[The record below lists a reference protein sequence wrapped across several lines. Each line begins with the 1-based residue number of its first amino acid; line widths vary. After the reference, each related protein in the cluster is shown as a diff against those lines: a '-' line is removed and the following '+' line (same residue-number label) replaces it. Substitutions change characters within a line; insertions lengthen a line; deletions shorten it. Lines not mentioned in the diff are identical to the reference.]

1 MLKKLTLNTLIVLA
15 LISTV
20 KAESTLKPMIQF
32 GYDIGGTTLAT
43 VYNDYDGVARIR
55 AGQGVRLEAGAVIS
69 DKNNPLELQFL
80 VGYKIDQE
88 SASNGSVSWD
98 TVPFTALAMISNGKW
113 KFGGGATY
121 QLDPHI
127 SGSFSG
133 FDNQGVFFNDSIND
147 RYEDAIGGIAQ
158 IDYMVNRALSVGLRG
173 TFIEYQLKNNPSV
186 MTQGNSIGFNM
197 SYIFG
202 YERSRF
208 R

>member
-1 MLKKLTLNTLIVLA
+1 MLKKLTRNTLIVLA

-20 KAESTLKPMIQF
+20 KAENTLKPIVQF
-32 GYDIGGTTLAT
+32 GYDVGGTTLAT
-43 VYNDYDGVARIR
+43 VYNDYDGVARVR

-88 SASNGSVSWD
+88 SASNGKVSWD
-98 TVPFTALAMISNGKW
+98 TVPFTALAMLKYGKW

-121 QLDPHI
+121 QLDPYI

-133 FDNQGVFFNDSIND
+133 FDNTGVFFNDTISD
-147 RYEDAIGGIAQ
+147 RYEDALGGIAQ
-158 IDYMVNRALSVGLRG
+158 INYMVNRALSVGVRG
-173 TFIEYQLKNNPSV
+173 TFIDYKLKNNPLV
-186 MTQGNSIGFNM
+186 TAQGNSIGFNM
-197 SYIFG
+197 SYTFG
-202 YERSRF
+202 HERSRF

>member
-1 MLKKLTLNTLIVLA
+1 MLQKSTLNILISLA
-15 LISTV
+15 LISIAH
-20 KAESTLKPMIQF
+20 AESMLKPIVQF
-32 GYDIGGTTLAT
+32 GYDVGGTTLAT

-69 DKNNPLELQFL
+69 DKNNPLELQFF

-98 TVPFTALAMISNGKW
+98 TAPFTALAMIKNGKW

-121 QLDPHI
+121 QLDPHL
-127 SGSFSG
+127 SASFTG
-133 FDNQGVFFNDSIND
+133 FDNTGTFFNDSANE
-147 RYEDAIGGIAQ
+147 RYEDALGGIAQ

-173 TFIEYQLKNNPSV
+173 TFIDYKLKNNPSV
-186 MTQGNSIGFNM
+186 TTQGNSIGLNI
-197 SYIFG
+197 SYTFG
-202 YERSRF
+202 HERSRF